1 MIILIIKEF
10 NINYPLNYN
19 YITIETTGL
28 SPTNDVIILIG
39 LCLCNKIYQLI
50 GENLKDEEIILK
62 KTCDILKSKDLLAYN
77 GNFEGKFLREKL
89 KLYGIS
95 YNIEIHSLVK
105 KLRDY
110 KFLFHLNKYSREFVE
125 EYFNIER
132 NTTILGNEVSISYQK
147 YCKDMDIS
155 KLEEILK
162 RNMENL
168 KTLISLTNKI
178 DLEIKNSLSIKISS
192 YNFTIRKIDMIK
204 NTILINGSGDFCVNY
219 FNSNK
224 NYTVRLAK
232 DFKMELYTLSDLY
245 DKDNY
250 CYYVMARDYEGVSNS
265 NKIKSPDKILILYYK
280 DFIIDNIINIFKYIV
295 SKNLSL

>member
-19 YITIETTGL
+19 YIAIETTGL

-77 GNFEGKFLREKL
+77 GNFEGNFLREKL

-95 YNIEIHSLVK
+95 SNIKIDSLIK
-105 KLRDY
+105 KLRNY

-168 KTLISLTNKI
+168 KTLIFLTNKI
-178 DLEIKNSLSIKISS
+178 DLEIKNNLSIKISS

-204 NTILINGSGDFCVNY
+204 NTILINGSGDFCENY

-232 DFKMELYTLSDLY
+232 DFKVELYTLSDLY

>member
-19 YITIETTGL
+19 YIAIETTGL

-232 DFKMELYTLSDLY
+232 DFKVELYTLSDLY

-265 NKIKSPDKILILYYK
+265 NKIKSPEKILILYYK

>member
-19 YITIETTGL
+19 YIAIETTGL

-77 GNFEGKFLREKL
+77 GIFEGNFLREKL

-95 YNIEIHSLVK
+95 SNIKIDSLIK
-105 KLRDY
+105 KLRNY

-168 KTLISLTNKI
+168 KTLIFLTNKI

-204 NTILINGSGDFCVNY
+204 NTILINGSGDFCENY

-232 DFKMELYTLSDLY
+232 DFKVELYTLSDLY

>member
-19 YITIETTGL
+19 YIAIETTGL
-28 SPTNDVIILIG
+28 SPTNDVIILVG

-110 KFLFHLNKYSREFVE
+110 KFLFPLNKYSREFVE

-204 NTILINGSGDFCVNY
+204 NTILINGSSDFCENY

-232 DFKMELYTLSDLY
+232 DFKVELYTLSDLY

-250 CYYVMARDYEGVSNS
+250 CYYVMARDYKGVSNS

-280 DFIIDNIINIFKYIV
+280 EFIIDNIINIFKYTV

>member
-19 YITIETTGL
+19 YIAIETTGL

-95 YNIEIHSLVK
+95 SNIKINSLVK
-105 KLRDY
+105 KLRNY

-204 NTILINGSGDFCVNY
+204 NTILINGSGDFCENY

-232 DFKMELYTLSDLY
+232 DFKVELYTLSDLY

-250 CYYVMARDYEGVSNS
+250 CYYVMARDYKGVSNS

-280 DFIIDNIINIFKYIV
+280 DFIIDNIINIFKYIF

>member
-19 YITIETTGL
+19 YIAIETTGL

-95 YNIEIHSLVK
+95 SNIKIDSLIK
-105 KLRDY
+105 KLRNY

-178 DLEIKNSLSIKISS
+178 DLEIKNILSIKISS
-192 YNFTIRKIDMIK
+192 YNFTISKIDMIK
-204 NTILINGSGDFCVNY
+204 NTILINGSGDFCENY

-232 DFKMELYTLSDLY
+232 DFKLELYTLSDLY

>member
-10 NINYPLNYN
+10 NINYPLNCN
-19 YITIETTGL
+19 YIAIETTGL
-28 SPTNDVIILIG
+28 SPTNDVIILVG

-110 KFLFHLNKYSREFVE
+110 KFLFPLNKYSREFVE

-204 NTILINGSGDFCVNY
+204 NTILINGSSDFCENY

-232 DFKMELYTLSDLY
+232 DFKVELYTLSDLY

-250 CYYVMARDYEGVSNS
+250 CYYVMARDYKGVSNS

-280 DFIIDNIINIFKYIV
+280 EFIIDNIINIFKYTV

>member
-19 YITIETTGL
+19 YIAIETTGL
-28 SPTNDVIILIG
+28 SPTNDVIILIE

-204 NTILINGSGDFCVNY
+204 NTILINGSGDFCENY

-232 DFKMELYTLSDLY
+232 DFKVELYTLSDLY

-250 CYYVMARDYEGVSNS
+250 CYYVMARDYKSVSNS

>member
-19 YITIETTGL
+19 YIAIETTGL
-28 SPTNDVIILIG
+28 SPTNDVIILVG
-39 LCLCNKIYQLI
+39 LCFCNKIYQLI

-95 YNIEIHSLVK
+95 SNIKINSLVK
-105 KLRDY
+105 KLRNY

-204 NTILINGSGDFCVNY
+204 NTILINGSGDFCENY

-232 DFKMELYTLSDLY
+232 DFKVELYTLSDLY